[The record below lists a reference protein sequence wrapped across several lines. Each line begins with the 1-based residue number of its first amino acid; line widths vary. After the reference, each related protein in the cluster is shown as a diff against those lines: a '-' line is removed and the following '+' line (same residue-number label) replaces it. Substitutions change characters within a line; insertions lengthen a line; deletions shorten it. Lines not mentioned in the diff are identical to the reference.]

1 MNAAPLET
9 LELLPATPPRQLFIT
24 ADILLPLNSLLIAL
38 FLGWIWPHR
47 DALGASDL
55 DNSLAGRLWHFSLR
69 YAVPLLVALVLVRGV
84 WGS

>member
-1 MNAAPLET
+1 MPPPSKPCNSCP
-9 LELLPATPPRQLFIT
+9 PPPPRQLFIT
-24 ADILLPLNSLLIAL
+24 AHILLPLNGLLIAL

-47 DALGASDL
+47 DALGACDL

-69 YAVPLLVALVLVRGV
+69 YAVPLLVALVLVRGM